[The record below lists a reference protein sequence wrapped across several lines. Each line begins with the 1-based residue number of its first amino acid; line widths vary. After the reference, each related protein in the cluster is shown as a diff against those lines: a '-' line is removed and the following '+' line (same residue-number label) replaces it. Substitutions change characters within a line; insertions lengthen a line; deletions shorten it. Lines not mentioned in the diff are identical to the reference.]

1 MYGCYIATPSAEAS
15 RRKGGG
21 ERGTGNG
28 YTDWPPA
35 GAAVN
40 ILSPF
45 RRGDGGREK
54 PRRELAHSSPPSP
67 TAAPGSPFFSHLRG
81 TSSLSIGPP
90 TVSHPYKLKP
100 DLMGW
105 KRAARS
111 SCIQLSLLSVLQPHP
126 GHLYRVSC
134 KKILSLS
141 PAIPFDLRLAFSGHA
156 GCIVV
161 GNRGAIDDPRSI
173 STGDKNIFI
182 R

>member
-1 MYGCYIATPSAEAS
+1 MAPSWGSGKHSLAFPS
-15 RRKGGG
+15 RRRRSREAE
-21 ERGTGNG
+21 ERVGTLVSSF
-28 YTDWPPA
+28 TH
-35 GAAVN
+35 
-40 ILSPF
+40 
-45 RRGDGGREK
+45 RRDLR
-54 PRRELAHSSPPSP
+54 SS
-67 TAAPGSPFFSHLRG
+67 R
-81 TSSLSIGPP
+81 TSVATSLSIGPP

-161 GNRGAIDDPRSI
+161 GNRGDDPRSI